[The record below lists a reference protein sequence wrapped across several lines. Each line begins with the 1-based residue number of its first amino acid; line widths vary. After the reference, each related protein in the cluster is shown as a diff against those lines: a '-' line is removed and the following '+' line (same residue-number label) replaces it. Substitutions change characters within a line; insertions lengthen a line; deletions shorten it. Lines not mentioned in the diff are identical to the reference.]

1 MANQLGIFLFN
12 IVCKFQIS
20 FTANQLRIDRI
31 AHIMENTLRDT
42 FYTIDQGCIIY
53 DSKAVFFKY

>member
-20 FTANQLRIDRI
+20 FTANQLRIDKI
-31 AHIMENTLRDT
+31 SHIMENTLRDPM
-42 FYTIDQGCIIY
+42 IDGVYYI
-53 DSKAVFFKY
+53 